1 MSSRAGSHA
10 GRGFRYQDV
19 VAAHLAVIG
28 FAGNTEYGMVIPE
41 GRDDLELRG
50 QGGRVLSQVKSRR
63 DHMGPFRARVVA
75 GFVKTM
81 WESKSRQPDDRFLL
95 VLESN
100 VGARSSPETLLQE
113 LAAYPSII
121 SELKGRKAL
130 SVDVAKTQVLVLPN
144 PRVSAVEEI
153 SDQIGCTLL
162 EAEVYF
168 ADLVGV
174 VGQLADDNGMREPG
188 AYQGIGVSDVE
199 QRFDL
204 LRPLLTSVVVEE
216 ALATGLC
223 AAVDFLT
230 PYDDP
235 LFYLGVDAQPAHVA
249 AGLVVERPELR
260 SAVLD
265 GLESR
270 RNVLIHGT
278 SGSGKSAVLWD
289 AAYASR
295 HSVRWFQVRRL
306 PVEALPSLVLL
317 ARSRRVS
324 VDAPVGFVIDDVGR
338 GFAEAWT
345 ALAAEVRRTPGLLLL
360 ASVREEDRYT
370 LVDKGQATQVKVG
383 ADVGLAERVW
393 RELGERGQT
402 TWKGWKEPWKLAN
415 GHLLEYAH
423 VLTQGQRL
431 SDTLSAQ
438 VAARLN
444 DVVRH
449 DELDVLRVVACANA
463 AGCSAEVTRLPKV
476 LGKDDSKV
484 SFALRRLVDEHL
496 IHGTTDGRVVGLHEL
511 RSSELLRLTHEFP
524 PPLLSTTAASAVQLV
539 PTDELARFLERTLSR
554 HEGGD
559 DAVLDALA
567 HRIHS
572 IPNAQ
577 LFAAAIT
584 GLDLAQAH
592 RVVRVWLNTVEAQ
605 TVPKAQRALLAQ
617 LAIGNIEPPDIGH
630 EAMFVPA
637 CHRFTE
643 IRDAAATNSL
653 SLRLMHLLGPSGI
666 RAVLAAA
673 SAIHE
678 LSQCAAALGGL
689 ALPVSLLEE
698 FIDVFPPLLDA
709 DFDDI
714 VSLLDAAS
722 ALDRSIAN
730 AWVNRVGQEALFQR
744 FNESVPWTTV
754 PSLAPCGE
762 GQEVRA
768 DVWCV
773 APSVQGDIHEFV
785 VMSCEVLMA
794 LTPSA
799 DLVAS
804 NAMGAD
810 GTVQMMSS
818 EYPLVT
824 KRIPRGNLPC
834 RAVVARNRA
843 WIAVLDSH
851 LATVSYT
858 AYLSQCLELIRVV
871 NRALKMLLDAEFRR
885 LHDAA
890 ALVAL
895 GQVFESSR
903 TLVAPQEEEAATPRR
918 SSQLQSILFSC
929 SADLVRRFIELP
941 KGAVAYIGWMN
952 DLLKSIAEAKAEE
965 PWEVLSMGPPKEL
978 DELSR
983 IVEGFRALAG
993 EAFVRDL
1000 SPVAMHF
1007 AKGEKKGRA
1016 FDRACT
1022 AAHQFREAK
1031 LNALE
1036 ASLRSEL
1043 CSDENGFSLF
1053 LLLDATVPMFWPPA
1067 DVLICI
1073 PADTPED
1080 LEGVVL
1086 AHWSK
1091 WRAAIDSSRRICL
1104 LPVMEGRALPHLALS
1119 AFDTLF
1125 PAADKADAWCAVA
1138 GLQPLPCI
1146 SVAAFACISS
1156 ALVEL
1161 DGIQAYWTVKG
1172 GRTAPEESAHE
1183 QAQAALTQAGSAFQ
1197 NLDIPHEYKTLVQQ
1211 FVDLVLGRN
1220 LELAADAA
1228 GLTRGE
1234 PGGAVQLLGQIVQAL
1249 TLLDSAQLT
1258 IELTEPETA

>member
-1 MSSRAGSHA
+1 
-10 GRGFRYQDV
+10 V

-28 FAGNTEYGMVIPE
+28 FAGNPEYGMVIPE

-63 DHMGPFRARVVA
+63 DHMGPFRARAVA

-81 WESKSRQPDDRFLL
+81 WESKNRQPDDRFLL
-95 VLESN
+95 ILESN
-100 VGARSSPETLLQE
+100 VGARSSLETRLQE
-113 LAAYPSII
+113 LAAYPSIV

-130 SVDVAKTQVLVLPN
+130 SVDVAKTQILVLPN
-144 PRVSAVEEI
+144 PRVSAVAEI

-174 VGQLADDNGMREPG
+174 AGQLADDNGMREPG

-199 QRFDL
+199 QRFDV
-204 LRPLLTSVVVEE
+204 LRPLLTSVVVEA
-216 ALATGLC
+216 ALTTGLC

-230 PYDDP
+230 PHDDP
-235 LFYLGVDAQPAHVA
+235 LFYLGVDVQPAHVA

-265 GLESR
+265 GLEGR
-270 RNVLIHGT
+270 RNVLVHGA

-289 AAYASR
+289 AAYASH

-306 PVEALPSLVLL
+306 PVEALPSLILL
-317 ARSRRVS
+317 ARSRRAS

-383 ADVGLAERVW
+383 ADVDLAERVW
-393 RELGERGQT
+393 CELGERGQT
-402 TWKGWKEPWKLAN
+402 TWKGWREPWKLAN
-415 GHLLEYAH
+415 GHLLEYTH

-431 SDTLSAQ
+431 SDTLSTQ

-444 DVVRH
+444 DIARH

-463 AGCSAEVTRLPKV
+463 AGCGAEVTRLPKV

-496 IHGTTDGRVVGLHEL
+496 VQGTTDGRVVGLHEL

-524 PPLLSTTAASAVQLV
+524 PPLLSTTAAAAVQLV

-567 HRIHS
+567 DRIHS
-572 IPNAQ
+572 TPNAQ

-584 GLDLAQAH
+584 GLDLALAH
-592 RVVRVWLNTVEAQ
+592 RVVRVWLSTVEAQ
-605 TVPKAQRALLAQ
+605 NVPKAQRALPAQ
-617 LAIGNIEPPDIGH
+617 LAIGSIEPPNIGH
-630 EAMFVPA
+630 EGMFVPA
-637 CHRFTE
+637 YHRFTE

-653 SLRLMHLLGPSGI
+653 SLRLMHRLGPSGI
-666 RAVLAAA
+666 RAVLEAAG
-673 SAIHE
+673 AIQE
-678 LSQCAAALGGL
+678 LSQCIAALGGL
-689 ALPVSLLEE
+689 TLPVSLRKE
-698 FIDVFPPLLDA
+698 FVDVSPPLLDA

-730 AWVNRVGQEALFQR
+730 AWVSRVGQEALFQR
-744 FNESVPWTTV
+744 FNESVPWTAV
-754 PSLAPCGE
+754 PSLAPCDE
-762 GQEVRA
+762 GREVRA

-773 APSVQGDIHEFV
+773 APPLQGEFHDFV
-785 VMSCEVLMA
+785 VRSCKVLMA

-804 NAMGAD
+804 SAMGPD
-810 GTVQMMSS
+810 GPLQMINS
-818 EYPLVT
+818 ERPFIT

-858 AYLSQCLELIRVV
+858 AYLSQCLELIRVIS
-871 NRALKMLLDAEFRR
+871 RALKIFLDARFRG

-895 GQVFESSR
+895 GQAFESSR
-903 TLVAPQEEEAATPRR
+903 TLVAPQEEEAAMRRR
-918 SSQLQSILFSC
+918 SSQLQSIVSSC
-929 SADLVRRFIELP
+929 SIDLVRRFIELP
-941 KGAVAYIGWMN
+941 TGAAAYIGWMN
-952 DLLKSIAEAKAEE
+952 DLLGSIAKAKAEE
-965 PWEVLSMGPPKEL
+965 IWEVLSMRPPKEL

-983 IVEGFRALAG
+983 IVEGYRALAG

-1000 SPVAMHF
+1000 SPIAMHL
-1007 AKGEKKGRA
+1007 AKGVKKGSA

-1022 AAHQFREAK
+1022 AAHQFRKAK

-1036 ASLRSEL
+1036 ARLRSEL
-1043 CSDENGFSLF
+1043 CPDENGLKLF
-1053 LLLDATVPMFWPPA
+1053 LLPDASVPMFWPPA

-1073 PADTPED
+1073 PTDTPDD
-1080 LEGVVL
+1080 LNGTVL

-1091 WRAAIDSSRRICL
+1091 WRAAVDSSRKICL
-1104 LPVMEGRALPHLALS
+1104 LPVMDGRALPHLALS
-1119 AFDTLF
+1119 GFDTLF
-1125 PAADKADAWCAVA
+1125 PAADNADAWCAVA
-1138 GLQPLPCI
+1138 GLQPLPCV
-1146 SVAAFACISS
+1146 SVAAFARISN

-1161 DGIQAYWTVKG
+1161 DGIQAYWAVKG
-1172 GRTAPEESAHE
+1172 GRAVSEERAHA
-1183 QAQAALTQAGSAFQ
+1183 QAQTALVQAVLAFQ
-1197 NLDIPHEYKTLVQQ
+1197 NLGIPDEYKTLVQQ
-1211 FVDLVLGRN
+1211 FVDGVLSRD
-1220 LELAADAA
+1220 LELAADLA

-1234 PGGAVQLLGQIVQAL
+1234 PGLSALLLSQIVQDL
-1249 TLLDSAQLT
+1249 TLLDNGQLT
-1258 IELTEPETA
+1258 IELAEPNIA